1 MRNATCNFLPRFF
14 RAEYLDDVA
23 LYRKLVIVKR
33 VRDKTNLFLR
43 KLSGTDVKVGDGR
56 VVGL

>member
-1 MRNATCNFLPRFF
+1 MLLVISYLGFF

-33 VRDKTNLFLR
+33 VRDKPIYFYA
-43 KLSGTDVKVGDGR
+43 SYQGQM
-56 VVGL
+56 